1 MQAKLLLGVALAATI
16 TIAIQAELVLVYT
29 INRHGARDFL
39 LKAST
44 LRETDTPGGP
54 SLLPQGQRQCYNAG
68 RSQVQRLIVPG
79 STHCVQHT
87 F

>member
-1 MQAKLLLGVALAATI
+1 MQAKLILGVAVLASI
-16 TIAIQAELVLVYT
+16 TLAIHGELVLVYT

-68 RSQVQRLIVPG
+68 KPRLG
-79 STHCVQHT
+79 C
-87 F
+87 